1 MTSARFFLFTS
12 AIASLAMAQGAAP
25 AISAPDIVF
34 SGVLTAEG
42 KTHVALTDPVSNSTR
57 WVQLGNEFGDYSVL
71 RYDPK
76 EDAVFLKKGSQ
87 EIRVPLALSKTAE
100 PSSATASTAQTD
112 LSNAAEIAT
121 RVRTNLR
128 QLAAAAQQY
137 RQGNNVKTVSFNELV
152 GPGKIIPQLT
162 PVAGENYSTL
172 NFGPDVTAVSVTTAD
187 GATIALE
194 LRPTT
199 PPAGAVAG
207 AETMPAAR
215 PPATPTPA
223 PTGQTSTGALTKT
236 SVPPAA
242 ETPATTGGQPAA
254 VAGHPAPTMTP
265 PASSAP
271 PTPGPAAPGP
281 DLSPT
286 PTGRQAP
293 SPSYTIQG
301 GDTLQ
306 SIAAANGVTVQ
317 QLQELNP
324 TLHGSSLQAG
334 ETIRIR

>member
-12 AIASLAMAQGAAP
+12 ALASFAMAQGAGP
-25 AISAPDIVF
+25 EISTPDIVF

-42 KTHVALTDPVSNSTR
+42 KTHVALTDPASNSTR
-57 WVQLGNEFGDYSVL
+57 WVQLGNEFGDYSVV

-87 EIRVPLALSKTAE
+87 EIRVPLALPKTAE

-112 LSNAAEIAT
+112 LPNAAEIAT

-137 RQGNNVKTVSFNELV
+137 RQGNNVKTVSFNDLV

-199 PPAGAVAG
+199 PPAGAVARV
-207 AETMPAAR
+207 EINPADPSA
-215 PPATPTPA
+215 ATPA
-223 PTGQTSTGALTKT
+223 PTGPTSTGALTKT

-254 VAGHPAPTMTP
+254 VAGRPAPTTTP
-265 PASSAP
+265 PAASAP
-271 PTPGPAAPGP
+271 TTPGPAAPGP

>member
-1 MTSARFFLFTS
+1 MTSARFFVFT
-12 AIASLAMAQGAAP
+12 AALASLPMAHGAGP
-25 AISAPDIVF
+25 EIPTPDIVF
-34 SGVLTAEG
+34 AGVLTAEG
-42 KTHVALTDPVSNSTR
+42 KTHVALTDPSSKSTR
-57 WVQLGNEFGDYSVL
+57 WVQLGNEFGDYSVV

-76 EDAVFLKKGSQ
+76 DDAVFLKKGSQ

-100 PSSATASTAQTD
+100 PSRTAASTAQVD
-112 LSNAAEIAT
+112 ISDAADIAR

-137 RQGNNVKTVSFNELV
+137 RQGNNVETVSFTDLV
-152 GPGKIIPQLT
+152 GPGKLIPQLN

-172 NFGPDVTAVSVTTAD
+172 NFGPDVTSVSVTTAD

-194 LRPTT
+194 LRPPTPLGTIAGDQTGPADALPAAPGMAPGRRQANPLAGT
-199 PPAGAVAG
+199 PP
-207 AETMPAAR
+207 
-215 PPATPTPA
+215 
-223 PTGQTSTGALTKT
+223 
-236 SVPPAA
+236 PPAA
-242 ETPATTGGQPAA
+242 ADTPATTGGQPAA
-254 VAGHPAPTMTP
+254 VAGRSAPTPAPSESSSPSPGSPVLGTDSS
-265 PASSAP
+265 PA
-271 PTPGPAAPGP
+271 
-281 DLSPT
+281 

-317 QLQELNP
+317 RLQELNP